1 MATSVRLTRAQ
12 ASAKEIYMKLIS
24 LLGIAAIGGF
34 FYAHKR
40 RGGEMTLES
49 IADTARTIFGKAKVS
64 ARDLYAFR
72 SNSERA
78 YDGDNADLRH

>member
-1 MATSVRLTRAQ
+1 
-12 ASAKEIYMKLIS
+12 MKLTS
-24 LLGIAAIGGF
+24 LLGIAALGGF
-34 FYAHKR
+34 LYAHKQ

-49 IADTARTIFGKAKVS
+49 FKDTARTIFGKAKVS

-78 YDGDNADLRH
+78 YDGDDADLRH